1 MFTVFFQNKHLR
13 ILYDEKEEASPSEI
27 VPVAKAAPAIEP
39 TPEEKRLKDQADK
52 QARIDE
58 KSTKLQAVQEKTV
71 ESARDL
77 EKIANDRVKVILK
90 SEGFYR
96 GESDQIRESHAR
108 DIVNAYIAEYTPIH
122 ADMAKNLKEQ
132 KDPILTPEQISEQL
146 AQIDAKNFGEFV
158 EKKLREY
165 YVGKRLNSYEKLL
178 PEDKRTEDNLK
189 KVRDFFNWENFDYKK
204 VRNQILEDRPDLK
217 DDPIGL
223 QRMLDVMLYKE
234 FFFYC
239 QKNDIPIDPST
250 ASIEHGFSIEGD
262 DLSHAREITIPQ
274 SEKDIFTTIETYQQ
288 SAFDLRQSHIDLQ
301 EEFPKEQWEREYS
314 IPSEEILDSLP
325 IGGSTSFVE
334 SGSGGSTL
342 YYAERE
348 PDGEY
353 TISFR
358 GMTLKNLPKKEVDVI
373 VDLNE
378 IPIISMLFS
387 TNSTL
392 YRTLLRE
399 YKFLCM
405 LWGADPLENPP
416 LGFIDFLYRRL
427 NDAYMS
433 TNPENG
439 DTSLIGINISHL
451 WYKDRGKYIR
461 DVLQTNIEMRNQ
473 AMKRLQDQKIII
485 SGKIN
490 LANFPR

>member
-1 MFTVFFQNKHLR
+1 MQNSLLSDIILCMFTVFFQNKHLR

-189 KVRDFFNWENFDYKK
+189 KVRDFFN
-204 VRNQILEDRPDLK
+204 
-217 DDPIGL
+217 
-223 QRMLDVMLYKE
+223 
-234 FFFYC
+234 
-239 QKNDIPIDPST
+239 
-250 ASIEHGFSIEGD
+250 
-262 DLSHAREITIPQ
+262 
-274 SEKDIFTTIETYQQ
+274 
-288 SAFDLRQSHIDLQ
+288 
-301 EEFPKEQWEREYS
+301 
-314 IPSEEILDSLP
+314 
-325 IGGSTSFVE
+325 
-334 SGSGGSTL
+334 
-342 YYAERE
+342 
-348 PDGEY
+348 
-353 TISFR
+353 
-358 GMTLKNLPKKEVDVI
+358 
-373 VDLNE
+373 
-378 IPIISMLFS
+378 
-387 TNSTL
+387 
-392 YRTLLRE
+392 
-399 YKFLCM
+399 
-405 LWGADPLENPP
+405 
-416 LGFIDFLYRRL
+416 
-427 NDAYMS
+427 
-433 TNPENG
+433 
-439 DTSLIGINISHL
+439 
-451 WYKDRGKYIR
+451 
-461 DVLQTNIEMRNQ
+461 
-473 AMKRLQDQKIII
+473 
-485 SGKIN
+485 
-490 LANFPR
+490 